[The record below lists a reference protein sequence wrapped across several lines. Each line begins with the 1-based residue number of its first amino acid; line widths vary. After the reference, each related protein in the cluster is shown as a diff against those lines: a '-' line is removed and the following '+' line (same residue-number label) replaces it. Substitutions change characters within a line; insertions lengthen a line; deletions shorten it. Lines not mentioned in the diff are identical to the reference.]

1 MYRALYRKWR
11 PQRFED
17 VVGQRAIVAALKNQ
31 VASGRVGHAYLF
43 TGVRGTGK
51 TTCAKIFAK
60 AVNCLNPQGGD
71 PCCQCAVCRG
81 IDGGSILDVVEMD
94 AASNNG
100 VDDIRDLRDETAYTP
115 SSCTYKVY
123 IIDEVHMLSTAAF
136 NALLKTLEEPPA
148 HVIFILA
155 TTEIQKVPATIRSR
169 CQRYDFTRISPE
181 DIAGRVAQVAAAEQ
195 LSLTDKAAALIA
207 RLADGALRDA
217 LSILDTCAGVNADI
231 DENVVRR
238 MAGVTDRSYLFR
250 ISQAVSARDAAAA
263 LAELAALRQQSVDVK
278 RLTEELIA
286 HYRSLMLAALPGGQE
301 LLSGVSPDEEA
312 LYLEQG
318 PALGRREAV
327 RAIRALGVALEHMA
341 RGSDQRIELELALFS
356 LTEPAQTQ
364 QAAAVPA
371 AAAAQPARQAVP
383 AASQPARQETTV
395 RPFASAPVS
404 PAPAA
409 STAAPAAQSA
419 QDLPLWEEPA
429 APAAAPAAQSAQDL
443 PPWEE
448 PAAPATAPAAQSA
461 QDLPPWEE
469 PAAPAAA
476 PAAQSAQDLPPW
488 EEPAAS
494 AAPAAQST
502 QDLPPWEEEAPP
514 EEPAPPAPWSETP
527 PEEPAAQPVY
537 AADPQLDKPRRAAA
551 DGVNPYPQWAEVV
564 NRIQQTDPMLYGY
577 LKKSRAYFDG
587 VRVLIDGGKT
597 FRDFI
602 RVNKGSQRLIKKLI
616 AEVSGI
622 AVPIGPYEPEKTAAR
637 QKTTAEDSLHK
648 LEALGLEVTIED
660 NARKRRS

>member
-31 VASGRVGHAYLF
+31 VAAGRVGHAYLF

-60 AVNCLNPQGGD
+60 AVNCLHPANGD
-71 PCCQCAVCRG
+71 PCCSCPVCRG
-81 IDGGSILDVVEMD
+81 IDDGSILDVVEMD

-115 SSCTYKVY
+115 STCSYKVY

-195 LSLTDKAAALIA
+195 LSLTEGAAGLIA

-217 LSILDTCAGVNADI
+217 LSILDTCAGVTDKI
-231 DENVVRR
+231 DEAAVRR

-250 ISQAVSARDAAAA
+250 MSDAIAAQDAPAA

-286 HYRSLMLAALPGGQE
+286 HYRSLMLAALPGGRE

-312 LYLEQG
+312 LYLEKG
-318 PALGRREAV
+318 PALGRRAAV
-327 RAIRALGVALEHMA
+327 RAIRALGAALEHMA
-341 RGSDQRIELELALFS
+341 RGSDQRIELELALFA
-356 LTEPAQTQ
+356 LTEPDVQPAGAAPVQAAQTSPS
-364 QAAAVPA
+364 ARSVPSEPPA
-371 AAAAQPARQAVP
+371 QKQPA
-383 AASQPARQETTV
+383 V
-395 RPFASAPVS
+395 RPFASSPAAQPS
-404 PAPAA
+404 PAPQPAGAQPAPPAETPPEPSAA
-409 STAAPAAQSA
+409 ESQP
-419 QDLPLWEEPA
+419 
-429 APAAAPAAQSAQDL
+429 DL
-443 PPWEE
+443 PPWDE
-448 PAAPATAPAAQSA
+448 PGLPVGSTPPVQAAPPEPEAAPAW
-461 QDLPPWEE
+461 D
-469 PAAPAAA
+469 
-476 PAAQSAQDLPPW
+476 
-488 EEPAAS
+488 
-494 AAPAAQST
+494 
-502 QDLPPWEEEAPP
+502 
-514 EEPAPPAPWSETP
+514 ETP
-527 PEEPAAQPVY
+527 PPPPDESVPPEPPEQEQPVF
-537 AADPQLDKPRRAAA
+537 AADPQLDKPRRVASREI
-551 DGVNPYPQWAEVV
+551 NPYPQWAEVV
-564 NRIQQTDPMLYGY
+564 DRIRETDPMLYGY
-577 LKKSRAYFDG
+577 LKKSKAYFDG

-622 AVPIGPYEPEKTAAR
+622 AVPIGPYEPETSAR
-637 QKTTAEDSLHK
+637 RPKSTAEDSLRR
-648 LEALGLEVTIED
+648 LEALGLDVTIED
-660 NARKRRS
+660 GAQRRST

>member
-31 VASGRVGHAYLF
+31 VAAGRVGHAYLF

-60 AVNCLNPQGGD
+60 AVNCLDPQNGD
-71 PCCQCAVCRG
+71 PCGQCAVCRG
-81 IDGGSILDVVEMD
+81 IDDGSILDVVEMD

-115 SSCTYKVY
+115 SICRYKVY

-181 DIAGRVAQVAAAEQ
+181 DIAGRVSQVAGAEGLALTEGAAG
-195 LSLTDKAAALIA
+195 LIA

-217 LSILDTCAGVNADI
+217 LSILDTCAGVTGQI
-231 DENVVRR
+231 DEDVVRR

-250 ISQAVSARDAAAA
+250 MSDALAARDAASA

-286 HYRSLMLAALPGGQE
+286 HYRSLMLAALPGGRE
-301 LLSGVSPDEEA
+301 LLSGVSPEEED
-312 LYLEQG
+312 LYLAKG
-318 PALGRREAV
+318 PALGQREAV
-327 RAIRALGVALEHMA
+327 RAIRALGGALEHMA
-341 RGSDQRIELELALFS
+341 RGSDQRIELELALFN
-356 LTEPAQTQ
+356 LTAPDAQPA
-364 QAAAVPA
+364 PA
-371 AAAAQPARQAVP
+371 TAAAQASPAP
-383 AASQPARQETTV
+383 AARPQPAAQPQPAV
-395 RPFASAPVS
+395 RPFASGPV

-409 STAAPAAQSA
+409 EAPAAQPAPQAAPAAEA
-419 QDLPLWEEPA
+419 QPDPANLPPWDEPSQTPPPPAEA
-429 APAAAPAAQSAQDL
+429 APARDEPLPPPPAEEEAAPPPVEDAPAAQ
-443 PPWEE
+443 
-448 PAAPATAPAAQSA
+448 PAF
-461 QDLPPWEE
+461 
-469 PAAPAAA
+469 
-476 PAAQSAQDLPPW
+476 
-488 EEPAAS
+488 
-494 AAPAAQST
+494 
-502 QDLPPWEEEAPP
+502 
-514 EEPAPPAPWSETP
+514 
-527 PEEPAAQPVY
+527 
-537 AADPQLDKPRRAAA
+537 AADPQLDKPRRVAGR
-551 DGVNPYPQWAEVV
+551 DINPYPQWPEVV
-564 NRIQQTDPMLYGY
+564 DRIRDTDPMLYGY
-577 LKKSRAYFDG
+577 LKKSKAYFDG

-616 AEVSGI
+616 ADVSGI
-622 AVPIGPYEPEKTAAR
+622 AVPIGPYEPETSAGRPKAS
-637 QKTTAEDSLHK
+637 AEDSLHK
-648 LEALGLEVTIED
+648 LEALGLDVTIED
-660 NARKRRS
+660 GPRRRHS

>member
-31 VASGRVGHAYLF
+31 VAAGRVGHAYLF

-60 AVNCLNPQGGD
+60 AVNCLDPQNGD
-71 PCCQCAVCRG
+71 PCGQCAVCRG
-81 IDGGSILDVVEMD
+81 IDDGSILDVVEMD

-115 SSCTYKVY
+115 SICRYKVY

-181 DIAGRVAQVAAAEQ
+181 DIAGRVAQVAGAEGLALTEGAAG
-195 LSLTDKAAALIA
+195 LIA

-217 LSILDTCAGVNADI
+217 LSILDTCAGVTGQI
-231 DENVVRR
+231 DEDVVRR

-250 ISQAVSARDAAAA
+250 MSDALAARDAASA

-286 HYRSLMLAALPGGQE
+286 HYRSLMLAALPGGRE
-301 LLSGVSPDEEA
+301 LLSGVSPEEED
-312 LYLEQG
+312 LYLAKG
-318 PALGRREAV
+318 PALGQREAV
-327 RAIRALGVALEHMA
+327 RAIRALGGALEHMA
-341 RGSDQRIELELALFS
+341 RGSDQRIELELALFN
-356 LTEPAQTQ
+356 LTAPDAQPAP
-364 QAAAVPA
+364 APA
-371 AAAAQPARQAVP
+371 AAQASPAPAARPQPAAQP
-383 AASQPARQETTV
+383 QPAV
-395 RPFASAPVS
+395 RPFASGPVPAPS
-404 PAPAA
+404 AEAPAAQPAPQPAPAA
-409 STAAPAAQSA
+409 EAQPDPANLPPWDEPSQTPPPPAEAAPAWDESLPPPPAEEKAAPPPVEDAPAAQ
-419 QDLPLWEEPA
+419 PA
-429 APAAAPAAQSAQDL
+429 F
-443 PPWEE
+443 
-448 PAAPATAPAAQSA
+448 
-461 QDLPPWEE
+461 
-469 PAAPAAA
+469 
-476 PAAQSAQDLPPW
+476 
-488 EEPAAS
+488 
-494 AAPAAQST
+494 
-502 QDLPPWEEEAPP
+502 
-514 EEPAPPAPWSETP
+514 
-527 PEEPAAQPVY
+527 
-537 AADPQLDKPRRAAA
+537 AADPQLDKPRRVAGR
-551 DGVNPYPQWAEVV
+551 DINPYPQWPEVV
-564 NRIQQTDPMLYGY
+564 DRIRDTDPMLYGY
-577 LKKSRAYFDG
+577 LKKSKAYFDG

-616 AEVSGI
+616 ADVSGI
-622 AVPIGPYEPEKTAAR
+622 AVPIGPYEPETSAGRPKAS
-637 QKTTAEDSLHK
+637 AEDSLHK
-648 LEALGLEVTIED
+648 LEALGLDVTIED
-660 NARKRRS
+660 GPRRRHS

>member
-217 LSILDTCAGVNADI
+217 LSILDTCAGVTADI

-250 ISQAVSARDAAAA
+250 ISQAVSARDAAGA

-356 LTEPAQTQ
+356 LTEPVQTQ

-383 AASQPARQETTV
+383 AASQPVRQETTV

-404 PAPAA
+404 PVPAA
-409 STAAPAAQSA
+409 STAAPAAQST
-419 QDLPLWEEPA
+419 QDLPPWEEPA
-429 APAAAPAAQSAQDL
+429 APAAAPAAQSAQDLPPWEEPAAPAAAPAAQSTQDLPPWEEPAAPAAPATQSAQDL

-469 PAAPAAA
+469 
-476 PAAQSAQDLPPW
+476 
-488 EEPAAS
+488 
-494 AAPAAQST
+494 
-502 QDLPPWEEEAPP
+502 EAPP
-514 EEPAPPAPWSETP
+514 EEPAPPAPWPETP